1 MLSQWRDRPQVLGVV
16 FVSECSM
23 KNGRHNVV
31 ALRGKS
37 GFSLTEMVFSISV
50 LALALIFII
59 AVFTKMLASTSKG
72 QDMTAATYLAQS
84 ELDKMLNDPALL
96 RSRANSGIFTYTAD
110 TSFTDSLN
118 KTTYFFHINTTPL
131 IYSATDAQL
140 YYVEANIYW
149 WGGTETSPSAMREGI
164 GKTTL
169 QLSRLYYL
177 RN

>member
-1 MLSQWRDRPQVLGVV
+1 MRKKP
-16 FVSECSM
+16 
-23 KNGRHNVV
+23 
-31 ALRGKS
+31 

-72 QDMTAATYLAQS
+72 QDMTVATYLAQS

-96 RSRANSGIFTYTAD
+96 RSRAGIFTYTAD

-118 KTTYFFHINTTPL
+118 KTTYFFQINTTPL
-131 IYSATDAQL
+131 ISSATDAQL
-140 YYVEANIYW
+140 YNVEANVYW
-149 WGGTETSPSAMREGI
+149 WGGTEASPSAMREGV
-164 GKTTL
+164 GKTSL